1 MESSETK
8 EKRHITEAGRRVK
21 RYRTSRNLTQ
31 QQLADSIGTSRG
43 YLAEIERGVK
53 EPSFNFLRKLLEMT
67 GLSSEWV
74 LRGEGAMFR
83 EPERGEKKASKLA
96 DRREIEALFDAGL
109 EKLDCG
115 LYALGDKVYVPLS
128 SISACCGSGFE
139 VYEDYSIGEA
149 IAVNRKEAGTLRQ
162 DMLPYAVKTEG
173 RSMEGYG
180 IKEGSTVIVNPAE
193 CVYSGCVALVIY
205 GDKASVKKVYDTPNG
220 KDLLASNGQ
229 KIHVKYEELSED
241 WGPRI
246 CGRVMVVIAPPDDGI

>member
-1 MESSETK
+1 MESSETL
-8 EKRHITEAGRRVK
+8 HIAEAGRRIK
-21 RYRTSRNLTQ
+21 RYRTSHSFTQ

-53 EPSFNFLRKLLEMT
+53 EPSFNFLRKLLETT

-83 EPERGEKKASKLA
+83 ETGEKDAAKGAE
-96 DRREIEALFDAGL
+96 RRDIEALFDAGL
-109 EKLDCG
+109 KKLDCG

-128 SISACCGSGFE
+128 SVTACCGTGFE
-139 VYEDYSIGEA
+139 IYEDYNIGEA
-149 IAVNRKEAGTLRQ
+149 IAVSLKEAGTLRPGA
-162 DMLPYAVKTEG
+162 LPYAVRTEG

-193 CVYSGCVALVIY
+193 DVYSGCVALVIY
-205 GDKASVKKVYDTPNG
+205 GDRASVKKVYDTPDG

-229 KIHVKYEELSED
+229 KLHVTYGDLSED